1 MAGGKNVIDMRPG
14 KGFTTSQSNEH
25 LRRLSDHESAR
36 KAQWNYDPT
45 REHLNFEIGKGGIV
59 MDVDKTK
66 SITKRIHENL
76 ESRGIVDP
84 NLKLVNQGKDPNY
97 RTVANFIL
105 GGSREIM
112 RSLAFGSQ
120 SVNWEHGA
128 DNSAV
133 QRMQG
138 IENWA
143 KDAYKFMC
151 KKYGEQNIAAFVV
164 HLDEANPHVHCTV
177 LPITEKE
184 KFSFKKVFLG
194 ENQTK
199 QGLSDYMCNLH
210 TEYADDVGSKYGLER
225 GDSTKKTGAKHR
237 TTEQY
242 REWLWNEAEKKR
254 GEIEDSEKVISDQ
267 KITIE
272 NQSREIKHAAAR
284 LKGLQTMIRNLE
296 THKADLMEEIARLKR
311 DVESGK
317 ISKDE
322 ADRKLAQ
329 INEEIKN
336 VNDKIADKMSKLAI
350 AQRQLDSIESKT
362 ADAEVRY
369 AEVKE
374 KLDKDAP
381 ALNKKILHE
390 MQSMGFLL
398 VALDGQDRKKR
409 YDEVR
414 NSLPQEKRDFLDS
427 TVGDIFDDS
436 LAAQIAENSAA
447 IASVATALFLG
458 YLDKATA
465 ISEGHGGGGSPGS
478 GWGKKDDEDDLAFRR
493 RCFFTAM
500 HMMRPAHKQQRK
512 R

>member
-1 MAGGKNVIDMRPG
+1 MRPG

-25 LRRLSDHESAR
+25 LRRMSNYEAAK
-36 KAQWNYDPT
+36 KAEWNYDPT
-45 REHLNFEIGKGGIV
+45 REHLNFEIGKGGV
-59 MDVDKTK
+59 VKNVDKTK
-66 SITKRIHENL
+66 SIPKRIYENL
-76 ESRGIVDP
+76 RSRGIEDP
-84 NLKLVNQGKDPNY
+84 NLNLINQGKLPY
-97 RTVANFIL
+97 FRTVANFIL
-105 GGSREIM
+105 GGSRDTM
-112 RSLAFGSQ
+112 RRLAFGNQ
-120 SVNWEHGA
+120 QVNWEHDA
-128 DNSAV
+128 DNSVV
-133 QRMQG
+133 QRERG
-138 IENWA
+138 IEEWA

-151 KKYGEQNIAAFVV
+151 KRYGEQNIVAFVV

-177 LPITEKE
+177 LPITIEEKM
-184 KFSFKKVFLG
+184 SFFKVFLDG
-194 ENQTK
+194 KNSKDSLAEHMRK
-199 QGLSDYMCNLH
+199 LH
-210 TEYADDVGSKYGLER
+210 TEYAEEVGSKYGLER
-225 GDSTKKTGAKHR
+225 GDSTKETGAKHR

-254 GEIEDSEKVISDQ
+254 GEVEESEKIISDQ
-267 KITIE
+267 RSTINMQRSTIE
-272 NQSREIKHAAAR
+272 SQSREIKHAAAR

-296 THKADLMEEIARLKR
+296 THKADLLEEIAHLKR

-317 ISKDE
+317 ISKEE

-336 VNDKIADKMSKLAI
+336 VNDKIADKMEKLAI
-350 AQRQLDSIESKT
+350 AQRQLDSVENKKS
-362 ADAEVRY
+362 E
-369 AEVKE
+369 AEVKYNEVHE
-374 KLDKDAP
+374 KLSKEAP
-381 ALNKKILHE
+381 ELNKRILHE

-398 VALDGQDRKKR
+398 VSLDEQDRQKR

-427 TVGDIFDDS
+427 TVGDIFDGS
-436 LAAQIAENSAA
+436 LAAQIAENSVA

-478 GWGKKDDEDDLAFRR
+478 GWGRKDDEDDLAFRR